1 MNKNIYHPPPMNISQ
16 EKYQLEIVT
25 KLQEDGQGLQVKYSG
40 ASLLQKVAAQE
51 VELQQDLS
59 TEKTLEADN
68 MVVQ

>member
-1 MNKNIYHPPPMNISQ
+1 MNISQ